1 MGLFIKG
8 KNLAD
13 YSKWKFSNKKI
24 SSMIDENQYSA
35 LGKIIDKSE
44 VTPEIVKTSIFSNKA
59 SDLKRLNNNL
69 SDEGRKKV
77 QSVIIGDIAD
87 KASFTNPNGT
97 KGFSP
102 ERFIS
107 EIEKKGNQI
116 DVFFDPKDKA
126 SLEGLS
132 RVLNATRGAG
142 QAALNPLT
150 GAQLTGVT
158 SLGVLGSLTNSTLQ
172 GATLAAG
179 IGLAGRGYESKMV
192 RDLLVTLSKIKKN
205 SPEEKLLI
213 NKIISMQASQLG
225 AKENIKER
233 K

>member
-1 MGLFIKG
+1 
-8 KNLAD
+8 
-13 YSKWKFSNKKI
+13 
-24 SSMIDENQYSA
+24 MIDENQSSA
-35 LGKIIDKSE
+35 LGKIINKGD
-44 VTPEIVKTSIFSNKA
+44 VTPEIVKTSIFSKKY
-59 SDLKRLNNNL
+59 SDLNRLNQNL
-69 SDEGRKKV
+69 SPDGRKKV
-77 QSVIIGDIAD
+77 QSVIIGDISD
-87 KASFTNPNGT
+87 KISFTKPDGT
-97 KGFSP
+97 KAFSP

-107 EIEKKGNQI
+107 EINRKKDQI

-158 SLGVLGSLTNSTLQ
+158 SLGVLGSLTNSTLE
-172 GATLAAG
+172 GASVAAG

-213 NKIISMQASQLG
+213 NKIISMQAGQLA
-225 AKENIKER
+225 AKENIKEN

>member
-1 MGLFIKG
+1 M
-8 KNLAD
+8 
-13 YSKWKFSNKKI
+13 
-24 SSMIDENQYSA
+24 
-35 LGKIIDKSE
+35 
-44 VTPEIVKTSIFSNKA
+44 
-59 SDLKRLNNNL
+59 
-69 SDEGRKKV
+69 
-77 QSVIIGDIAD
+77 QSVIIGDISD
-87 KASFTNPNGT
+87 KISFTKPDGT
-97 KGFSP
+97 KAFSP

-107 EIEKKGNQI
+107 EINRKKDQI

-158 SLGVLGSLTNSTLQ
+158 SLGVLGSLTNSTLE
-172 GATLAAG
+172 GASVAAG

-213 NKIISMQASQLG
+213 NKIISMQAGQLA
-225 AKENIKER
+225 AKENIKEN